1 MSRSRVLKKIER
13 LDPEKD
19 HQQICFLSSCYEFP
33 FDTARAL
40 EFALYRTYSVP
51 SISAILDST
60 GEFQHRAQKRYDD
73 TDLIL
78 SEMLEDGYEGERGRA
93 ALRRMNQMHGRYA
106 ISNEDMLYVLS
117 TFVFEP
123 SRWMERFG
131 WRPHSRQEKLATFYY
146 WREVGRRMNIK
157 NIPATYEELERYNIE
172 YERDNFRYSDTNR
185 RVGEATRDMFLDWF
199 LPRPLHALGRPFIY
213 ALMDEPL
220 LRAFGFPMPSKT
232 MRRVIE
238 GALKLRSRLVHL
250 LPTRR
255 TPRLRT
261 AMKHRTY
268 PKGYKVEELGPKEPA
283 YFSPYL
289 RKRGPEAVV
298 EAGAGQPESLEVVT

>member
-1 MSRSRVLKKIER
+1 
-13 LDPEKD
+13 LD
-19 HQQICFLSSCYEFP
+19 
-33 FDTARAL
+33 
-40 EFALYRTYSVP
+40 FALNRTYCVP
-51 SISAILDST
+51 GISAKLDST

-78 SEMLEDGYEGERGRA
+78 SEILEDGYDGERGRA

-123 SRWMERFG
+123 ARWIERFG
-131 WRPHSRQEKLATFYY
+131 WRRLTGREKLAAFYY

-157 NIPATYEELERYNIE
+157 DIPPTYEEFERYNVG

-199 LPRPLHALGRPFIY
+199 LPRFLHPLGHPFIY

-220 LRAFGFPMPSKT
+220 LRAFGFPMPSGA
-232 MRRVIE
+232 MRRVVE
-238 GALKLRSRLVHL
+238 GTLKLRAWVLRF

-255 TPRLRT
+255 TPRPRT
-261 AMKHRTY
+261 AIKHRTY
-268 PKGYKVEELGPKEPA
+268 PKGYRIEELGPREPA
-283 YFSPYL
+283 RSSPYL
-289 RKRGPEAVV
+289 RKRGSGAIV
-298 EAGAGQPESLEVVT
+298 EARAAEAESLEAVT

>member
-1 MSRSRVLKKIER
+1 MSRSRVLKQIEQ

-19 HQQICFLSSCYEFP
+19 HHRIAFLSGFHDFP
-33 FDTARAL
+33 FDTTRAL
-40 EFALYRTYSVP
+40 EFALYRTYCVP

-78 SEMLEDGYEGERGRA
+78 SEILEDGYDGERGRA
-93 ALRRMNQMHGRYA
+93 ALRRMNQIHGRYA

-123 SRWMERFG
+123 ARWIERFG
-131 WRPHSRQEKLATFYY
+131 WRRLTRREKLAAFYY

-157 NIPATYEELERYNIE
+157 DIPATYEEFERYNVE

-185 RVGEATRDMFLDWF
+185 RVGEATRDMFLDWY
-199 LPRPLHALGRPFIY
+199 LPRFMHPLGRPFIY

-220 LRAFGFPMPSKT
+220 LRAFGFPMPSGA
-232 MRRVIE
+232 MRRVVE
-238 GALKLRSRLVHL
+238 GTLRLRARALRFF
-250 LPTRR
+250 PTRR

-261 AMKHRTY
+261 AIKHRTY
-268 PKGYKVEELGPKEPA
+268 PKGYRIEELGPKEPA
-283 YFSPYL
+283 LSSPYL
-289 RKRGPEAVV
+289 RKRGPEVV
-298 EAGAGQPESLEVVT
+298 EPGAIEAESLEAVT

>member
-1 MSRSRVLKKIER
+1 MKQIER

-19 HQQICFLSSCYEFP
+19 HHKIAFLSNCYEFP
-33 FDTARAL
+33 FDTTRAL

-60 GEFQHRAQKRYDD
+60 GEFQNRAQKRYDD

-78 SEMLEDGYEGERGRA
+78 SEILEAGYDGERGRA
-93 ALRRMNQMHGRYA
+93 ALRRMNQLHGRYA
-106 ISNEDMLYVLS
+106 ISNADMLYVLS

-123 SRWMERFG
+123 SRWIERFG
-131 WRPHSRQEKLATFYY
+131 WRRLTRQEKLAAYHY

-157 NIPATYEELERYNIE
+157 DIPPTYDEFERYNVE
-172 YERDNFRYSDTNR
+172 YERDHFRYSDTNR
-185 RVGEATRDMFLDWF
+185 RVGEATRDMFLGWF
-199 LPRPLHALGRPFIY
+199 LPRPLHFLGRPFVY

-220 LRAFGFPMPSKT
+220 LRAFGFPIPSKV
-232 MRRVIE
+232 MRRVVE
-238 GALKLRSRLVHL
+238 GALKLRARVLRLF
-250 LPTRR
+250 PARR

-261 AMKHRTY
+261 AIKHRTY
-268 PKGYKVEELGPKEPA
+268 PKGYRIEELGPKEPA

-289 RKRGPEAVV
+289 RKRGPEAVIEV
-298 EAGAGQPESLEVVT
+298 QEA

>member
-1 MSRSRVLKKIER
+1 MSRSRVLKQIER

-19 HQQICFLSSCYEFP
+19 HHRIAFLSGFYDFP
-33 FDTARAL
+33 FDTTRAL
-40 EFALYRTYSVP
+40 EFALYRTYCVP

-78 SEMLEDGYEGERGRA
+78 SEILEDGYDGERGRA
-93 ALRRMNQMHGRYA
+93 ALRRMNQIHGRYA

-123 SRWMERFG
+123 ARWIERFG
-131 WRPHSRQEKLATFYY
+131 WRRLTRREKLAAFYY

-157 NIPATYEELERYNIE
+157 DIPAAYEEFERYNVE

-199 LPRPLHALGRPFIY
+199 LPRFLHPLGRPFIY

-220 LRAFGFPMPSKT
+220 LRAFGFPMPSRA
-232 MRRVIE
+232 MRRVVE
-238 GALKLRSRLVHL
+238 GTLKLRARALRFF
-250 LPTRR
+250 PTRR

-261 AMKHRTY
+261 TIKHRTY
-268 PKGYKVEELGPKEPA
+268 PKGYRIEELGPREPA
-283 YFSPYL
+283 LSSPYL
-289 RKRGPEAVV
+289 RKRGPEVV
-298 EAGAGQPESLEVVT
+298 EPGAKEAESLEAVT